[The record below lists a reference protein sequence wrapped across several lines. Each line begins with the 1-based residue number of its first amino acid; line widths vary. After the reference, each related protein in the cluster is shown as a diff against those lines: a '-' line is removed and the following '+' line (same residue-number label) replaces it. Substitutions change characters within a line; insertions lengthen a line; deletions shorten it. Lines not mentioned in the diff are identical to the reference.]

1 MRPAVSRLL
10 PAALLVTL
18 AAGLAASPRAG
29 ADDRLDK
36 EERRSPVVKVVERV
50 RPAVVSIRTNELVL
64 ARYYEWYGY
73 EESEGSLG
81 TGVIFH
87 PAGYVVT
94 NAHVI
99 SRATKIFVTVDDPTL
114 GEIEREAKQ
123 VAVDLTNDLAILRLV
138 TPPGRLA
145 EYPWMPLGR
154 SNDLMIG
161 ETVVAIGNPFRLGIT
176 VTTGVVSA
184 LRRSIKPRQSGENTE
199 FKDFIQIDAAINPGN
214 SGGPIVDITGR
225 WIGVNTAILNRST
238 GAEGIGFAI
247 PVDRVRETI
256 GRTFKRRLARGDW
269 SGFDLEAGRD
279 GAPVVHDVSAQG
291 PAARTGLRK
300 GDVVVGFNGV
310 ATPTL
315 FDYRIAEVGLL
326 ERGTARLRVRRDGA
340 DVGEIEV
347 AYAKPPDPSE
357 LSRRRLG
364 FAAREAEATDEPT
377 LGVGARGGLVV
388 TEVVPKG
395 AAEAMG
401 LKKDDVVLA
410 LGQTRTR
417 TLEDL
422 STFLDMV
429 QADDAVDF
437 RLQRVVR
444 DSLFGSLKAAE
455 LQGTLTAR

>member
-1 MRPAVSRLL
+1 MRTSFRRVSLVALCAAAFAAAV
-10 PAALLVTL
+10 
-18 AAGLAASPRAG
+18 PRAHS
-29 ADDRLDK
+29 DEPLEK

-50 RPAVVSIRTNELVL
+50 RPAVVSIRTNQLVA
-64 ARYYEWYGY
+64 ARYFDWYGY

-99 SRATKIFVTVDDPTL
+99 SRATKIFVAVDDPAA
-114 GEIEREAKQ
+114 GEVEREAKQ
-123 VAVDLTNDLAILRLV
+123 VAVDLANDLAILRLV
-138 TPPGRLA
+138 TPPGSAA

-161 ETVVAIGNPFRLGIT
+161 ETVIAIGNPFRLGIT

-184 LRRSIKPRQSGENTE
+184 LRRSIKPRQSGETTE

-247 PVDRVRETI
+247 PVDRVREMV

-279 GAPVVHDVSAQG
+279 GAPVVHDVSLQG

-300 GDVVVGFNGV
+300 GDVIVAFNGV
-310 ATPTL
+310 STPSL
-315 FDYRIAEVGLL
+315 YDYRIAEVGLL
-326 ERGTARLRVRRDGA
+326 ERGTARLRVRREGRDL
-340 DVGEIEV
+340 GEIEV
-347 AYAKPPDPSE
+347 PFATPPDPAD

-364 FAAREAEATDEPT
+364 FVAREAEATDELT
-377 LGVGARGGLVV
+377 LGVAARMGLVV
-388 TEVVPKG
+388 TDVARSGP
-395 AAEAMG
+395 AEAMG
-401 LKKDDVVLA
+401 LKKNDVILA
-410 LGQTRTR
+410 LGGNQIR
-417 TLEDL
+417 TLDDL

-429 QADDAVDF
+429 QADDSVDF
-437 RLQRVVR
+437 KIRRVVG
-444 DSLFGSLKAAE
+444 DSPFRGGRSAVM
-455 LQGTLTAR
+455 TATMMAR